1 MVRIEGFTLRPP
13 LVSAS
18 PTPANGASKDGFD
31 FHVAKPVDGEHLA
44 RLLGE
49 SIQRRPSQ

>member
-1 MVRIEGFTLRPP
+1 MRTVRGK
-13 LVSAS
+13 
-18 PTPANGASKDGFD
+18 NGFD

-49 SIQRRPSQ
+49 SIESRPLQ